1 MTLLS
6 QYKKKCGQ
14 MPVNGLP
21 TTAAQNKQHYTNCIL
36 SSNSPTLVSNLFVRL
51 IRLFWKF
58 EFLFHEDIQYNIYM
72 GTVLLRCI

>member
-1 MTLLS
+1 
-6 QYKKKCGQ
+6 

-58 EFLFHEDIQYNIYM
+58 EFLFHEDIQYT
-72 GTVLLRCI
+72 G